1 MSLESQ
7 VRQFNT
13 TYGKPM
19 SSKPRLPTKDEAAL
33 LVDLLEEEL
42 QELKDAI
49 AAGDLVEISDAI
61 TDIIYVAGQQG
72 TTLGLPIDSLLQEV
86 QRSNLS
92 KLGIDGKPIYR
103 EDGKVLKGPN
113 FSEPQIA
120 KVLMGELY
128 DSLR

>member
-7 VRQFNT
+7 VRQFNL
-13 TYGKPM
+13 TYEKPM
-19 SSKPRLPTKDEAAL
+19 SKKPRLPTETEAVL
-33 LVDLLEEEL
+33 LLDLLEEEL

-49 AAGDLVEISDAI
+49 AAGDLVEIADAI

-72 TTLGLPIDSLLQEV
+72 TTLGLPIDALLQEV

-92 KLGIDGKPIYR
+92 KLGSNGKPIYR
-103 EDGKVLKGPN
+103 EDGKVLKGEGY
-113 FSEPQIA
+113 SEPQIA

-128 DSLR
+128 ES